1 MKRHSSQRSASKD
14 GAAARRPVNRAR
26 ARGLLKM
33 NTSPAAVDVFTNSK
47 SAALFA
53 VPTPSVIGPKR
64 SVEYF
69 ALLGGII
76 PPAMPRAD
84 GRQIKDAHEKG
95 EPPHETG
102 LALGSDDVD
111 LDAGGFGKSCGLH
124 GEPRRLA
131 GA

>member
-1 MKRHSSQRSASKD
+1 MKRHILLRSASKD

-53 VPTPSVIGPKR
+53 VPTPCVIGPKR

-69 ALLGGII
+69 ALYTN
-76 PPAMPRAD
+76 AMIATHARRGARLRAPK
-84 GRQIKDAHEKG
+84 RCAS
-95 EPPHETG
+95 
-102 LALGSDDVD
+102 ALT
-111 LDAGGFGKSCGLH
+111 
-124 GEPRRLA
+124 PRRQ
-131 GA
+131 